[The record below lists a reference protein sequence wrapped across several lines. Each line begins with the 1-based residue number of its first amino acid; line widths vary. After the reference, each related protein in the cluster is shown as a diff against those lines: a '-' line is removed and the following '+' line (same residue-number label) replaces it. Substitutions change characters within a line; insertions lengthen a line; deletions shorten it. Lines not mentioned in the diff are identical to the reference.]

1 MSKGI
6 FAPVSAVDELDDL
19 IVRSQGSPT
28 ALFLH
33 DKWCPI
39 SARAYKEMSRLAE
52 EDAAKTALVDVTS
65 GQALSHAIEER
76 TGVRHESPQVI
87 VLRHGKVAW
96 HASHF
101 AITARAV
108 ADALTENA

>member
-1 MSKGI
+1 
-6 FAPVSAVDELDDL
+6 
-19 IVRSQGSPT
+19 
-28 ALFLH
+28 
-33 DKWCPI
+33 
-39 SARAYKEMSRLAE
+39 MSRLAE

-87 VLRHGKVAW
+87 VLRHGKATW

-108 ADALTENA
+108 ADALTKNA